1 MDKDFEIIH
10 EEPVSLSEDDA
21 ARIERELLTLLESDE

>member
-10 EEPVSLSEDDA
+10 VEPVSLSEDDV
-21 ARIERELLTLLESDE
+21 ARILRELLTLLESDE